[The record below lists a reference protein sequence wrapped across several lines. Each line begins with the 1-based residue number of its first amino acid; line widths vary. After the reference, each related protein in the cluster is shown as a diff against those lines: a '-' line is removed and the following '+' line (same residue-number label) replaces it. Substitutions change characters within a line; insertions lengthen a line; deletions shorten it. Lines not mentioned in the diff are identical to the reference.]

1 MAKNSNIIYNTM
13 DYDGLGLFT
22 ALTDF
27 KKKGLQ
33 HNFYIKNKLNQLAQM
48 FKVNGLPDTMPER
61 EIKNMLLT
69 LGFICVTDKDL
80 PGLYAF
86 RANLG
91 GSRNAYYMPRL
102 AIIANPHICING
114 VIDDEKSYSANLKID
129 EECIIVRNDSQYQG
143 VIPLCS
149 RYATLLVENDLSIAL
164 AEYLTRA
171 QLLMTA
177 NDDIEKKSN
186 EVLLKQLVDGELG
199 VMKKNPFTPNPDGTK
214 SIDVLPTSLHT
225 DTLKNLIELEQ
236 YLRGSWNIDI
246 GVSAQNNLKHE
257 YISSAETE
265 LNDDTLIPNVENMF
279 DNWTDGFAKVNEKYG
294 DKYGF
299 EISVEW
305 NSVWKTRRDRT
316 EQEVTAIEDEV
327 EQLEAET
334 EQIEAETEQIEAE
347 TEQVETETEQ
357 IEEGGDADGL
367 QTEEGNAGLD
377 DDRSDIREDS
387 GSVSE

>member
-1 MAKNSNIIYNTM
+1 MAKSNNIIYSTM

-27 KKKGLQ
+27 KQKGIQ

-48 FKVNGLPDTMPER
+48 FKLNGLPATLPER

-80 PGLYAF
+80 PALYAF

-91 GSRNAYYMPRL
+91 GGRNAYYMPRL
-102 AIIANPHICING
+102 AIVANPHICING
-114 VIDDEKSYSANLKID
+114 IIDDDKSYSANLKVD

-149 RYATLLVENDLSIAL
+149 RYATLLAENDLSIIL

-177 NDDIEKKSN
+177 NDDVEKKSN
-186 EVLLKQLVDGELG
+186 DVLLKQLVNGEIG
-199 VMKKNPFTPNPDGTK
+199 VMKKNPFTPNPDGSK
-214 SIDVLPTSLHT
+214 SVDVLPTSLHT

-236 YLRGSWNIDI
+236 YLRGSWDIDI
-246 GVSAQNNLKHE
+246 GISAQNNFKHE

-265 LNDDTLIPNVENMF
+265 LNDDSLIPNIENMF
-279 DNWTDGFAKVNEKYG
+279 DNWSEGFAKVNEKYG

-305 NSVWKTRRDRT
+305 NSVWKTRRELND
-316 EQEVTAIEDEV
+316 IDV
-327 EQLEAET
+327 ENVKAET
-334 EQIEAETEQIEAE
+334 EQIEAETDQIEAE
-347 TEQVETETEQ
+347 TEN
-357 IEEGGDADGL
+357 IEEEGNPDGL
-367 QTEEGNAGLD
+367 QAKKGDANMD
-377 DDRSDIREDS
+377 DNGGDIRTDS
-387 GSVSE
+387 GTISD